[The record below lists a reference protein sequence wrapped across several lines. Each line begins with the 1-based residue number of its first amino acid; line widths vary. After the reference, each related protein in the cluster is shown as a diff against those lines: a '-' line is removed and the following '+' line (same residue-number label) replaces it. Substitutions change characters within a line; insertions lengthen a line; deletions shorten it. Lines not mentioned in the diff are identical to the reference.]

1 MGNNIRSSSRP
12 KALAPSIPMPPLA
25 DAMDAVHLSVDRFCL
40 LAGVE
45 ALAEMMEEDATT
57 VCGARHRR
65 HGDRRGYRWGRTHS
79 EIGYHGGKVKVARP
93 RVRDRAGKEVSLESW
108 QALRDGNLLLEWAL
122 NLMVLNVSTRKYH
135 RAVRLPEGDLAKARG
150 DGTSKSAVSRRF
162 VALSRKKMKAW
173 LASDLSD
180 LSELDLLVI
189 QIDGLHVGDH
199 VLMAAIGVDGNG
211 DKHVLAV
218 VEGATENTVVVQAL
232 IDNLLARGL
241 DPTLPR
247 LFIVDGAKALSK
259 AIRNTFGV
267 AAAIQRCQV
276 HKGRNI
282 IERLPQHLH
291 ASVKKALRQAW
302 DQDDANKAER
312 LLRNLVRRLE
322 HEEPGVSGSILEGL
336 EEILTV
342 IRLGLPHELRRSLA
356 CTNIVEN
363 ALGTVRQVTRNVKRW
378 RHAEMA
384 LRWTAAGLLEA
395 QCVTHMPPF
404 TGGQPS
410 TSALENPPRERPG
423 TCGICA
429 HDRWLLNGLQCS
441 EDRQGIGFHLTDC
454 RLPAHPCAPGTA
466 ASYSTHVLQPRAV
479 VERPRHVTQP
489 APKSGGLAHAKS
501 FISASA
507 RRFSRVSTS
516 IRFTPCHTVEWSRR
530 NSTAM
535 RG

>member
-1 MGNNIRSSSRP
+1 MTQAKSLRLI
-12 KALAPSIPMPPLA
+12 A
-25 DAMDAVHLSVDRFCL
+25 AVIV
-40 LAGVE
+40 
-45 ALAEMMEEDATT
+45 ATI
-57 VCGARHRR
+57 CGAGIAFAANESVIELTQTGCQFLEPEQGYDHGFKTKQSTDCVLINAETG
-65 HGDRRGYRWGRTHS
+65 GDRLTQVKPLILKPGRY
-79 EIGYHGGKVKVARP
+79 IF
-93 RVRDRAGKEVSLESW
+93 RVTNK
-108 QALRDGNLLLEWAL
+108 
-122 NLMVLNVSTRKYH
+122 NVPYQ
-135 RAVRLPEGDLAKARG
+135 
-150 DGTSKSAVSRRF
+150 
-162 VALSRKKMKAW
+162 
-173 LASDLSD
+173 SD

-247 LFIVDGAKALSK
+247 LFIVDGAKALSQ

-312 LLRNLVRRLE
+312 LLRNLARRLE

-395 QCVTHMPPF
+395 RKTFRRLKAYRQLPILRNALQEHLRKA
-404 TGGQPS
+404 QAD
-410 TSALENPPRERPG
+410 SAIE
-423 TCGICA
+423 TIMK
-429 HDRWLLNGLQCS
+429 
-441 EDRQGIGFHLTDC
+441 
-454 RLPAHPCAPGTA
+454 A
-466 ASYSTHVLQPRAV
+466 A
-479 VERPRHVTQP
+479 
-489 APKSGGLAHAKS
+489 
-501 FISASA
+501 
-507 RRFSRVSTS
+507 
-516 IRFTPCHTVEWSRR
+516 
-530 NSTAM
+530 
-535 RG
+535 

>member
-173 LASDLSD
+173 LASDLS
-180 LSELDLLVI
+180 ELDLLVHRLSQSRHSGNLILNTKQRVAPAHGESFVWIGALVI

-247 LFIVDGAKALSK
+247 LLIVDGAKALSK

-395 QCVTHMPPF
+395 QKTFRRLKAYRQLPILRNALQEHLRKA
-404 TGGQPS
+404 QAD
-410 TSALENPPRERPG
+410 SAIE
-423 TCGICA
+423 TIMK
-429 HDRWLLNGLQCS
+429 
-441 EDRQGIGFHLTDC
+441 
-454 RLPAHPCAPGTA
+454 A
-466 ASYSTHVLQPRAV
+466 A
-479 VERPRHVTQP
+479 
-489 APKSGGLAHAKS
+489 
-501 FISASA
+501 
-507 RRFSRVSTS
+507 
-516 IRFTPCHTVEWSRR
+516 
-530 NSTAM
+530 
-535 RG
+535 